1 MKKLSYAA
9 RRIDDNQG
17 VIVDALRKA
26 GASVILLHAVGKGVP
41 DLLVGYHGVTALVE
55 VKNPEWKGKLNTLQ
69 LAWCADWRGS
79 LVHVVHTP
87 DEAVQVLTSIRE
99 GIQ

>member
-17 VIVDALRKA
+17 VIVEALRRA
-26 GASVILLHAVGKGVP
+26 GATVILLHAVGKGVP

-55 VKNPEWKGKLNTLQ
+55 VKNPVLKGKLNTLQ
-69 LAWCADWRGS
+69 LAWCAEWRGS

-87 DEAVQVLTSIRE
+87 DEAVAVLELIR
-99 GIQ
+99 QHLQ